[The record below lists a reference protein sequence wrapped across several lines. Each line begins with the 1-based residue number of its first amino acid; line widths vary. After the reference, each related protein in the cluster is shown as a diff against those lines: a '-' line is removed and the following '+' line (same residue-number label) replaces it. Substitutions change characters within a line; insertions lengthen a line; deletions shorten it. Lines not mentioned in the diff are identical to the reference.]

1 MRAKKILLQLLGC
14 AALAGCAHPTDPFR
28 HAFREPVAR
37 VGDFFPPPTHVRLQ
51 WADANQVTYEYSRMA
66 GNGLPDAI
74 EAAERGCAPEGKRA
88 HIVTLGVRSFERG
101 WATFQ
106 CL

>member
-28 HAFREPVAR
+28 HAFKEPVAK
-37 VGDFFPPPTHVRLQ
+37 VDYFFPPPTHVRLPS
-51 WADANQVTYEYSRMA
+51 ATEGQVTYEYARMT
-66 GNGLPDAI
+66 GSGLPNAI
-74 EAAERGCAPEGKRA
+74 EAAERGCAPAGKRA
-88 HIVTLGVRSFERG
+88 HVVTLGMRNVERG